1 MKKIKSLYILYTVLF
16 ILILVF
22 VFYLHISLQF
32 GKGVLN
38 MSKELYQVKKE
49 WKKNKENPLD
59 SIKNNI
65 TKTID
70 SVNKKRI
77 ENSLEK

>member
-1 MKKIKSLYILYTVLF
+1 M
-16 ILILVF
+16 
-22 VFYLHISLQF
+22 FYLHISLQF